1 MCNIKKIILN
11 KSTKSKQQIVAGMHD
26 IGLLSVMKVKQN
38 KIFKLFCLTYNINFY
53 IKGLLYSKKIMY
65 VNFIPNY

>member
-1 MCNIKKIILN
+1 
-11 KSTKSKQQIVAGMHD
+11 MHD

-53 IKGLLYSKKIMY
+53 IKGLLYSKKNY
-65 VNFIPNY
+65 VRKFYTKLLG